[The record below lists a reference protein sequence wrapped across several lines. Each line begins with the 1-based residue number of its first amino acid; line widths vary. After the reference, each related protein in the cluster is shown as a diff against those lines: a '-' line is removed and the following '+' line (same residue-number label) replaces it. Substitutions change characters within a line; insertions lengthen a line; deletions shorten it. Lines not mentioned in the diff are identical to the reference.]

1 MSSYLNK
8 TCPSENVAVV
18 DQANFWDGRW
28 DAHEIGWIIAGATAA
43 VSTLITL
50 WTMWLHGRNYTKPR
64 EQRQILRI
72 LLMPA
77 VYAIVSFFSYR
88 YFRSYTYYSVS
99 VVAYESLVLAAF
111 LMLLLQYIGN
121 STNEQRA
128 VLRDKEKRTIPFPF
142 CCIRFRPSK
151 PYFLHGL
158 KWSVLQYSLLR
169 PLISIIEIICQTY
182 DVLCPTQYSIYY
194 AEVYL
199 DAIDFISISVA
210 LYGLIVFYALVKERL
225 AGRNP
230 LAKFLSI
237 KIVVMLLFYQS
248 FVFSVLQSHGVIKG
262 TEYWTAT
269 NVADGLSALCVCC
282 EMVIMS
288 GVFAW
293 AFSYREYEA
302 GPGKHT
308 PVFWAILDSFNYSD
322 LFREG
327 WRGFVFLFDFARR
340 KPGTHAGK
348 RSRKLLAEKG
358 FPSEQP
364 RVPSPQYGLD
374 FGAAFG
380 CDDRGDSPDL
390 SVSGHEAEDFAA
402 CKPQLQGA
410 YGHGTAE
417 RRRSTTGAHD
427 PSYPQGH
434 AFAPAGVGADQ
445 GTHAEVTTGRPR
457 DHGDHRT
464 YEMGYPPPRA

>member
-1 MSSYLNK
+1 MSSYFNK
-8 TCPSENVAVV
+8 TCPAENAAAV
-18 DQANFWDGRW
+18 DQASFFDGRW
-28 DAHEIGWIIAGATAA
+28 DAHEIGWIIAGVTTI
-43 VSTLITL
+43 VSTFITL
-50 WTMWLHGRNYTKPR
+50 ATVYLHARNYYKPK

-88 YFRSYTYYSVS
+88 YFRAFTYYSVS

-111 LMLLLQYIGN
+111 LMLLLQYIGESN
-121 STNEQRA
+121 EEQRR
-128 VLRDKEKRTIPFPF
+128 VLKDKEKRKIPFPF

-151 PYFLHGL
+151 PYFIHGL

-169 PLISIIEIICQTY
+169 PLISIIEIICQAY
-182 DVLCPTQYSIYY
+182 DVLCPTQYSVYF
-194 AEVYL
+194 AEAYL
-199 DAIDFISISVA
+199 DAVDFVSISVA

-225 AGRNP
+225 AGRKP

-248 FVFSVLQSHGVIKG
+248 FVFSVLQSHGVIKA
-262 TEYWTAT
+262 TEFWTAT

-293 AFSYREYEA
+293 AFSHKEYSHLRPEGA
-302 GPGKHT
+302 GHT
-308 PVFWAILDSFNYSD
+308 SVFWAILDSLNYSD
-322 LFREG
+322 FLLEG
-327 WRGFVFLFDFARR
+327 WRGLKFLWDFVRR

-364 RVPSPQYGLD
+364 HVAAPDYGLD
-374 FGAAFG
+374 FDAAFKG
-380 CDDRGDSPDL
+380 LDSSEGSPDL
-390 SVSGHEAEDFAA
+390 TELSHEGTFDPYEAHPYAMSA
-402 CKPQLQGA
+402 H
-410 YGHGTAE
+410 GHGTAE
-417 RRRSTTGAHD
+417 RRRSMSGEFDDDAYVGPGGAA
-427 PSYPQGH
+427 YEAALG
-434 AFAPAGVGADQ
+434 GA
-445 GTHAEVTTGRPR
+445 RR
-457 DHGDHRT
+457 SMDHQAI
-464 YEMGYPPPRA
+464 EMGPVYPSARRE